1 MSKSPVKVK
10 TGEVKKEEKK
20 KKEEPLEEG
29 ACPHCRKKHID
40 LTGSVTFFG
49 YRDSD
54 KKGCFRR
61 CQDMLNSCGY
71 KSVSVKD
78 PSVFQMTKCDECE
91 SKNKHILINQPNIQ
105 KGIQIIDDHLE
116 RGIPIVVGVDHSSGH
131 IGNHDK
137 TTDHWILIVGRQCNK
152 KIEYLF
158 FDPQTSNKDRGTSK
172 NNVLILQEDNSLKGI
187 YKNKTY
193 IVTMVRPSIIR

>member
-10 TGEVKKEEKK
+10 AGEVKKEE

-71 KSVSVKD
+71 KSVFVKD

-131 IGNHDK
+131 TGNHDK